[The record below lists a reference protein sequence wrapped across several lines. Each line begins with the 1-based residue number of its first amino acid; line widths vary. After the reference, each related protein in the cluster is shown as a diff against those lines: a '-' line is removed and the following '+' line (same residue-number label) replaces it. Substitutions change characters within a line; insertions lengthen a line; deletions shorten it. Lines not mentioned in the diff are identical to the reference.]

1 MVHSGKK
8 EANIEKNVIFLNDH
22 INFALCNFTT

>member
-8 EANIEKNVIFLNDH
+8 KANIEKNVIFLNDH